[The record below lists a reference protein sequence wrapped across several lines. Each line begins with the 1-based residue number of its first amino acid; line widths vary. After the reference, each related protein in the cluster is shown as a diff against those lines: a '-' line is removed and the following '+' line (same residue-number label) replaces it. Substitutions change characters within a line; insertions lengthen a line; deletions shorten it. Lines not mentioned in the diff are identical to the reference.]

1 MEKKTWNQSSKKLW
15 NFIKEMIGGVDY
27 DYLLGMKIWS
37 LTQEKKEEI
46 LKQRD
51 NKKQEL
57 KNLQVPNFWL
67 ILIMIMFNSLFLYFN
82 QFYVISKLL
91 CVPAFKNSYSVLI
104 LSS

>member
-1 MEKKTWNQSSKKLW
+1 M
-15 NFIKEMIGGVDY
+15 DY

-57 KNLQVPNFWL
+57 KNLQVPNF
-67 ILIMIMFNSLFLYFN
+67 
-82 QFYVISKLL
+82 
-91 CVPAFKNSYSVLI
+91 
-104 LSS
+104 